1 MNGKKRPVNL
11 PQNQKENNLMSNAQ
25 KPLVGIGTQLP
36 TGTVTAIKRNHTV
49 LVDTGEGIKEISFSE
64 VERLIKC

>member
-1 MNGKKRPVNL
+1 
-11 PQNQKENNLMSNAQ
+11 MSNEH

-49 LVDTGEGIKEISFSE
+49 LVDTGEGIKEVSFSE